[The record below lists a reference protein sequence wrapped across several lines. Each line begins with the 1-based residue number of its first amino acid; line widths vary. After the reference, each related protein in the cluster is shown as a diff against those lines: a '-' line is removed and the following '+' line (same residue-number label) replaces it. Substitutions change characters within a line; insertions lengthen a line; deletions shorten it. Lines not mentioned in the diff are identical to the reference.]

1 MSLSSDRQLRMT
13 IMQGKARASADE
25 RVIMST
31 VVGSC
36 LATCLYDPI
45 ARVGGMNH
53 YLLAKPLDDSITC
66 SDGSYGL
73 FLMELLVNEML
84 KLGADKRRMK
94 ARLYGGANM
103 TSGLGHTGSD
113 NAAFARQFL
122 SDESIQT
129 VFEDLEGNCARRIEF
144 SPVNGL
150 VRARKVEA
158 EYSPPVTP
166 INPIRANPREGSQG
180 QLGDVDLFW
189 RNQRSTQ

>member
-1 MSLSSDRQLRMT
+1 MIATSTTSTVRTVRQT
-13 IMQGKARASADE
+13 IMQGEARASADE

-31 VVGSC
+31 VLGSC
-36 LATCLYDPI
+36 VATCLYDPI

-53 YLLAKPLDDSITC
+53 YLLAKPLDQSVAC

-73 FLMELLVNEML
+73 YLMELLINEML

-103 TSGLGHTGSD
+103 SAGLSRIGSE

-122 SDESIQT
+122 RDEAIQT
-129 VFEDLEGNCARRIEF
+129 VFEDLEGSNARRIEF

-150 VRARKVEA
+150 VRARTVVGEA
-158 EYSPPVTP
+158 VPSIKP
-166 INPIRANPREGSQG
+166 INLTKDNPRGGSQG
-180 QLGDVDLFW
+180 QLGDVDLF
-189 RNQRSTQ
+189 